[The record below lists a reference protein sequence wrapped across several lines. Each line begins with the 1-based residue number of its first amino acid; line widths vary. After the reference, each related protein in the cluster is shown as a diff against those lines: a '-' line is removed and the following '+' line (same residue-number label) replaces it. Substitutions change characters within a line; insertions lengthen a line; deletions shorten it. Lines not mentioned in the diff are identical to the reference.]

1 MRTRLGFGLGTL
13 GRDMVAALVSMYL
26 LFYLTDV
33 LEISGPELA
42 VITAILVLMRVFD
55 AVNDPVMGVIVD
67 NTRSRW
73 GSSVRGS
80 SGAPCSGPW
89 PPC

>member
-42 VITAILVLMRVFD
+42 VITA
-55 AVNDPVMGVIVD
+55 
-67 NTRSRW
+67 RSR
-73 GSSVRGS
+73 VR
-80 SGAPCSGPW
+80 
-89 PPC
+89 

>member
-1 MRTRLGFGLGTL
+1 MRTRLGVGLGPL

-42 VITAILVLMRVFD
+42 VITAILVLIAGTLADVLYAALDPRVR
-55 AVNDPVMGVIVD
+55 V
-67 NTRSRW
+67 
-73 GSSVRGS
+73 
-80 SGAPCSGPW
+80 
-89 PPC
+89 